1 MACTL
6 ERPIPPFTRA
16 RPRSA
21 APPAPLSSSLT
32 TAPTTPRDERRAH
45 QVQRALLK
53 PASALQSIAQHPI
66 PTARLASSR
75 RRARSSHIIPLV
87 FAYRTR
93 SPLDQRHRISHS
105 AELSA
110 PTRTP
115 YPAHHSTP
123 SHDLPIIRMNCTYR
137 GRTISKH
144 CPHLPHPLPPL
155 SSLHLQPTAGHARY
169 PHRQSPQH
177 HLASALPSVLSRCAV
192 RAFDGGGIGC
202 SRSGLQV
209 YALVTTFSTAGTQ
222 RWRRFIRVILSLQL
236 VHIVSRPSG
245 FYYLVLFITA

>member
-1 MACTL
+1 MARTP
-6 ERPIPPFTRA
+6 ERPIPPSTRA
-16 RPRSA
+16 RAPRPA
-21 APPAPLSSSLT
+21 APPAPVSSSLT
-32 TAPTTPRDERRAH
+32 TAPTPPRDERTAH
-45 QVQRALLK
+45 QHST
-53 PASALQSIAQHPI
+53 PSTPPTSHHPVAVHRVH
-66 PTARLASSR
+66 TES
-75 RRARSSHIIPLV
+75 PLV